1 MFSDF
6 CNYVKVLI
14 GFDLCRE
21 GGGGG
26 ASKGR
31 YGCVGPSIKVAILR
45 VNFCLGIWFWEVNF
59 AWALGFWQFLTK
71 CVIFDKK

>member
-1 MFSDF
+1 MFSNF

-14 GFDLCRE
+14 GFDLCR
-21 GGGGG
+21 GGD
-26 ASKGR
+26 SLVR
-31 YGCVGPSIKVAILR
+31 VGTDVWAQVSGILR